1 MDALLVILLFLTVY
15 RGTRLIVSDKL
26 PVIDIPREAFVQRW
40 GAYAEAERIL
50 DERRHNFVVR
60 AFRYVFAGQW
70 PSINGVDRTNL
81 VMKSL
86 AYLWECPWCTSVW
99 VGAAVVY
106 ATAQYVDLPYPWLV
120 WGAASAVTGLLV
132 NVEEKLDK

>member
-1 MDALLVILLFLTVY
+1 MDALLVTLLFLTVY
-15 RGTRLIVSDKL
+15 RGTRLIVKDKL

-40 GAYAEAERIL
+40 GAYADVERIPDL
-50 DERRHNFVVR
+50 KRYSWPVR

-70 PSINGVDRTNL
+70 PAINGLDRTNL

-106 ATAQYVDLPYPWLV
+106 ASAYYIDLPYPWLV

>member
-1 MDALLVILLFLTVY
+1 VDTLLIILLFLAVY
-15 RGTRLIVSDKL
+15 RGTRLIVKDKI

-40 GAYAEAERIL
+40 GAFEDALRIP
-50 DERRHNFVVR
+50 DPKRHNWLVR
-60 AFRYVFAGQW
+60 GFRYVFAGQW
-70 PSINGVDRTNL
+70 PSINGLTRTNL

-106 ATAQYVDLPYPWLV
+106 TSAQYVDLPYPWLV

>member
-40 GAYAEAERIL
+40 GAYSDAERIL
-50 DERRHNFVVR
+50 ADKRYNWLVR
-60 AFRYVFAGQW
+60 GFRYVFAGQW
-70 PSINGVDRTNL
+70 PSINGLTRTNL

-106 ATAQYVDLPYPWLV
+106 TSAQYVDLPYPWLV

>member
-1 MDALLVILLFLTVY
+1 MDALLIILLFLTVY

-40 GAYAEAERIL
+40 GAYADAARIP
-50 DERRHNFVVR
+50 DPERRNAIVR

-70 PSINGVDRTNL
+70 PSINGLTRTNL
-81 VMKSL
+81 VMKSF

-99 VGAAVVY
+99 VGAAIVY
-106 ATAQYVDLPYPWLV
+106 TSAQYVDLPYPWLV

>member
-1 MDALLVILLFLTVY
+1 MAWLLLVLIFLVVY
-15 RGTRLIVSDKL
+15 RGTRLITRDNL
-26 PVIDIPREAFVQRW
+26 PLISIPREAFVQRW
-40 GAYAEAERIL
+40 GAFQDAARIP
-50 DERRHNFVVR
+50 DDRRRNWLVR
-60 AFRYVFAGQW
+60 GFRYVFAGQW
-70 PSINGVDRTNL
+70 PSINGLTRTNL

-86 AYLWECPWCTSVW
+86 AYLIECDWCTSVW

-106 ATAQYVDLPYPWLV
+106 TSAQYVDLPYPWLV

>member
-1 MDALLVILLFLTVY
+1 MDALLVVLLFLAVY
-15 RGTRLIVSDKL
+15 RGTRLIVTDKL

-40 GAYAEAERIL
+40 GAYAEATWIP
-50 DERRHNFVVR
+50 DERRYSWPVR
-60 AFRYVFAGQW
+60 AFRYVFAAQW
-70 PSINGVDRTNL
+70 PSINGFSRTNL

>member
-26 PVIDIPREAFVQRW
+26 PVIDLPREAFVQRW
-40 GAYAEAERIL
+40 GSYADAERIL
-50 DERRHNFVVR
+50 DTKRYNFVVR
-60 AFRYVFAGQW
+60 AWRYVFAGQW
-70 PSINGVDRTNL
+70 PSINGVTRTNL

-106 ATAQYVDLPYPWLV
+106 TSAQYVDLPYPWLV

>member
-1 MDALLVILLFLTVY
+1 MDALLVILLFLAVY
-15 RGTRLIVSDKL
+15 RGTRLIATDKL

-40 GAYAEAERIL
+40 GAYAEVARIP
-50 DERRHNFVVR
+50 DEKRYNWLVR
-60 AFRYVFAGQW
+60 GFRYVFAGQW
-70 PSINGVDRTNL
+70 PSINGRTRTNL
-81 VMKSL
+81 IMKSL
-86 AYLWECPWCTSVW
+86 AYLWECSWCTSVW

-106 ATAQYVDLPYPWLV
+106 TSAQYVDLPYPWLV